1 MMTRQEYVAA
11 YKDTAVDSVRGTTLF
26 PSVVMAQAIIESA
39 DAHGNAGEG
48 VLSKY
53 FNNDFG
59 IKAGLSWKGKKVS
72 ANTIEYYGHNPKKI
86 GDNFRVYND
95 HASSFLD
102 HTRVLLTNPA
112 YAQAGV
118 FTART
123 PEEQCDALQRAG
135 YSTSPF
141 YASMLKKIILNEKL
155 KYLDVYAQKKP
166 LSAAA

>member
-11 YKDTAVDSVRGTTLF
+11 CRDMAVDSVRGTKLF
-26 PSVVMAQAIIESA
+26 PSVVMAQAILESA

-48 VLSKY
+48 VLARY
-53 FNNDFG
+53 FNNHFG
-59 IKAGLSWKGKKVS
+59 IKAGSTWKGKVVNS
-72 ANTIEYYGHNPKKI
+72 RTVEYYGHSPVRL
-86 GDNFRVYND
+86 GDYFRVYD
-95 HASSFLD
+95 SPASSFQD
-102 HTRVLLTNPA
+102 HTRVLLTNPV

-141 YASMLKKIILNEKL
+141 YAAMLKKLILSEKL
-155 KYLDVYAQKKP
+155 KYLDAYAEKKH
-166 LSAAA
+166 LSATA